1 VYCVVCSV
9 RGVVHQYFVRRQSYT
24 RGDSPCTYI
33 YMYIYYTG
41 VFTVSRRTINM
52 SYNLRSTRKLSLCHI
67 IQCLRCS
74 YCIIYI
80 RLKRISGCFQLLPHA
95 IQINLFRRKRRKSP
109 SSARH
114 NIVLGSCRYSVR
126 ILYLRPIEAVCS
138 DGRDDFD
145 LSLLSCWAQS

>member
-1 VYCVVCSV
+1 MYAEL
-9 RGVVHQYFVRRQSYT
+9 YT
-24 RGDSPCTYI
+24 SILYANNRTREEIHCTYI
-33 YMYIYYTG
+33 YLYIYYTG
-41 VFTVSRRTINM
+41 VFAVSRRTINM

-67 IQCLRCS
+67 IQCVHCS

-95 IQINLFRRKRRKSP
+95 IQINLFRTKRRKSL
-109 SSARH
+109 SSACH

-126 ILYLRPIEAVCS
+126 ILYLRPIQAVCD

-145 LSLLSCWAQS
+145 LFLVSC